1 MSYRRGMSLLEMIVA
16 LAITAVLCGVLVSTF
31 GLAARAY
38 PTPSSPPEGAASLR
52 RALSRAARELAL
64 ASSVDRGS
72 STRAQFTVADRT
84 SDGAAE
90 TLDLSW
96 SGRPGDPLL
105 LAVNSDSVTL
115 LPAVN
120 SFDIQWGLSDVEVAA
135 TINVEGPEELLS
147 GFTDSSSSTVSVGL
161 TSGTAQYVRP
171 VFSSD
176 AVSWRITRVVP
187 RVTSVLGT
195 PTLQVALFSEGVNGV
210 VGSLLGSVNSL
221 LSGIVGVGTPSAAIS
236 SSSLTPGNGVWLKF
250 AQPLGLGLKMPIETG
265 VADANSRMATIDA
278 LGNWTYVEDSSLLF
292 EVYGRVTR
300 ATKSIAIEQRVTS
313 VRLTAELA
321 SQPPSKVTV
330 AEIMLNRPSAEDI
343 NP

>member
-1 MSYRRGMSLLEMIVA
+1 MNYRRGMSLLEMIVA

-31 GLAARAY
+31 GLATRAY
-38 PTPSSPPEGAASLR
+38 PTPSSPPESAAALR
-52 RALSRAARELAL
+52 RVLSRAAREVSL
-64 ASSVDRGS
+64 ASSLERGS

-84 SDGAAE
+84 GDAAAE
-90 TLDLSW
+90 AMDLSW

-105 LAVNSDSVTL
+105 LAVNSDTVTL
-115 LPAVN
+115 LPAVTN
-120 SFDIQWGLSDVEVAA
+120 FEIQWGLSDVEVAA
-135 TINVEGPEELLS
+135 TVNIEGPEELLS
-147 GFTDSSSSTVSVGL
+147 GFTDSSSATVSIGL
-161 TSGTAQYVRP
+161 TSGSAQYVRP
-171 VFSSD
+171 VLSGD

-195 PTLQVALFSEGVNGV
+195 PTLQIALFGEGVNGV
-210 VGSLLGSVNSL
+210 VGTLLTSVNSL
-221 LSGIVGVGTPSAAIS
+221 LSGIVGVGTPSAAVT
-236 SSSLTPGNGVWLKF
+236 SSSLTPGSGVWLKF

-300 ATKSIAIEQRVTS
+300 ATKSVTIEQRVTS

-321 SQPPSKVTV
+321 SQPPSMVSV
-330 AEIMLNRPSAEDI
+330 AEIMLNRPSAEDVS
-343 NP
+343 P